1 MRVRS
6 FTIVAIRLFGLI
18 SIVYGLMTFI
28 FILFTMFM
36 LSDMMRSSGM
46 SGMGSALSMQFILP
60 VLMIVLGVVL
70 MVVSRSLGDT
80 LSRGLED

>member
-1 MRVRS
+1 MRVKS
-6 FTIVAIRLFGLI
+6 FTTVAIRLIGLI

-36 LSDMMRSSGM
+36 LSDVMGRA
-46 SGMGSALSMQFILP
+46 GMGTALTMQFILP
-60 VLMIVLGVVL
+60 VMMIVLGIIL
-70 MVVSRSLGDT
+70 MVVSRSLGDS

>member
-1 MRVRS
+1 MRVKS
-6 FTIVAIRLFGLI
+6 FTIVAIRLIGLL
-18 SIVYGLMTFI
+18 SIAYGLMTFI

-36 LSDMMRSSGM
+36 LSDVMGRA
-46 SGMGSALSMQFILP
+46 GMGSAISMQFILP

-70 MVVSRSLGDT
+70 LVASRSLGGT